1 MTYLEL
7 RQALEIFGLG
17 EQATLAE
24 IKQRHREL
32 VKRYHPDSGG
42 PRERHDHPPAP
53 ATTGEAQ
60 SVPGDDQALIRRINA
75 AYRILTDYVNSY
87 SFSFSQ
93 EEFFRQNPEARLHH
107 QFDQD
112 PIWGPG
118 DGRP

>member
-7 RQALEIFGLG
+7 RHALQIFGLG

-32 VKRYHPDSGG
+32 VKRHHPDSGG
-42 PRERHDHPPAP
+42 RRERDDHQPAP
-53 ATTGEAQ
+53 AATGEAQ
-60 SVPGDDQALIRRINA
+60 SINGGDQALIRGINA
-75 AYRILTDYVNSY
+75 AYRILTDYVNIY

-118 DGRP
+118 AGKP